1 MGLRHGLNYVCLL
14 RALSCLSYKM
24 PRFEISVA
32 VPQAV
37 AVARAVAVPR
47 AVSSSGK
54 FYIAFTEIQLLL
66 HDESPL
72 QT

>member
-37 AVARAVAVPR
+37 AVPR